1 MANTLAGNNNVN
13 SYIGTQSKIK
23 NLSPIAEI
31 DRVNVY
37 EFENGMDVELTE
49 LGGELTSENIRKAQA
64 KVLKNL
70 KKDPAFYTNQIAEE
84 TIKRFGEFGS
94 GKKKVGKST
103 TAKDAEKV
111 KADGGKAKV
120 KPTDAPYG
128 TKEEV
133 KGKFKSS
140 GMEPAK
146 KVKGSLKESVYST
159 DGTPKHII
167 IAQLL
172 GPDFYLAQKKEREWD
187 KKDHDLFNRIFK
199 MASEEGKVPK
209 MKENMDYT
217 ISNQTTSTDPAEYR
231 GGTTQGL
238 EEGFGDL
245 VQMVIDA
252 GITNNYHAAQAIVA
266 ALGAGA
272 VGGTAA
278 IASKIN
284 KLISNFKKGGN
295 ENPMS
300 EELDLN
306 DPNAI
311 KNTLKKQMS
320 EPFESWETKLK
331 KWDKEGKIKL
341 TKDKM
346 KEISDMVSEAVKTYK
361 VKGRTGAE
369 TVTALSDQDKIKLQ
383 QAGNTLTDF

>member
-70 KKDPAFYTNQIAEE
+70 KKDPAFYTNKIAEE
-84 TIKRFGEFGS
+84 TIKRFGEYGS
-94 GKKKVGKST
+94 GKKKVGKSA

-146 KVKGSLKESVYST
+146 KVKGSLKE
-159 DGTPKHII
+159 G
-167 IAQLL
+167 
-172 GPDFYLAQKKEREWD
+172 
-187 KKDHDLFNRIFK
+187 
-199 MASEEGKVPK
+199 
-209 MKENMDYT
+209 MDYD
-217 ISNQTTSTDPAEYR
+217 ISNQTTSTDPAGYEH
-231 GGTTQGL
+231 GTTSGL
-238 EEGFGDL
+238 EEGFQDL

-331 KWDKEGKIKL
+331 KWEKEGKIKL
-341 TKDKM
+341 TKDKI
-346 KEISDMVSEAVKTYK
+346 KEIADMVSEAVKTYK
-361 VKGRTGAE
+361 VKGKTGAE

>member
-70 KKDPAFYTNQIAEE
+70 KKDPAFYTNKIAEE

-167 IAQLL
+167 MAQLL

-187 KKDHDLFNRIFK
+187 EKDHDLFNRIFK

-209 MKENMDYT
+209 MEENMDYT
-217 ISNQTTSTDPAEYR
+217 ISNQTTSTNPARYR
-231 GGTTQGL
+231 DG
-238 EEGFGDL
+238 
-245 VQMVIDA
+245 
-252 GITNNYHAAQAIVA
+252 
-266 ALGAGA
+266 
-272 VGGTAA
+272 
-278 IASKIN
+278 S
-284 KLISNFKKGGN
+284 
-295 ENPMS
+295 MS
-300 EELDLN
+300 GMEEELDLN

-346 KEISDMVSEAVKTYK
+346 KEIADMVSEAVKTYK

>member
-1 MANTLAGNNNVN
+1 MANSLAGNNNVN
-13 SYIGTQSKIK
+13 SYIGTQSKVK

-37 EFENGMDVELTE
+37 EFENGMDVELTN

-70 KKDPAFYTNQIAEE
+70 KKDPAHYTNVIAEE
-84 TIKRFGEFGS
+84 TVKRFGEFGS
-94 GKKKVGKST
+94 GKKKVGKSA
-103 TAKDAEKV
+103 TAQDAEKV

-133 KGKFKSS
+133 KGKYKSS

-146 KVKGSLKESVYST
+146 KVKGSLKE
-159 DGTPKHII
+159 
-167 IAQLL
+167 
-172 GPDFYLAQKKEREWD
+172 
-187 KKDHDLFNRIFK
+187 
-199 MASEEGKVPK
+199 
-209 MKENMDYT
+209 NMDYT
-217 ISNQTTSTDPAEYR
+217 ISNQTTSTNPARYR
-231 GGTTQGL
+231 DG
-238 EEGFGDL
+238 
-245 VQMVIDA
+245 
-252 GITNNYHAAQAIVA
+252 
-266 ALGAGA
+266 
-272 VGGTAA
+272 
-278 IASKIN
+278 S
-284 KLISNFKKGGN
+284 
-295 ENPMS
+295 MS
-300 EELDLN
+300 DMEEELDLN

-346 KEISDMVSEAVKTYK
+346 KEITDMVSEAVKTYK